1 MSDPQAQQTTGPST
15 TDRTEQDEQ
24 PARRPRSVLPSLMFI
39 SFVLFMVTN
48 NQSEEVVARNQYV
61 DALQGLSEQIGNYST
76 WLNGTVP
83 DSFSLVSIHS
93 VCRQFSPLG

>member
-15 TDRTEQDEQ
+15 TDRNEPDEQ

-93 VCRQFSPLG
+93 V